1 MATVYKS
8 KIDWWLGLLMAAVI
22 LISLVAGLKALS
34 AYSPNATW
42 NAILIGGPGVVVPIV
57 LLLTT
62 RYIIT
67 DNQLVVRSGP
77 FKWRITISEIS
88 AITPSHDPIASPA
101 WSLNRLRIDYGRKK
115 SLLISPRDRDGFLRQ
130 IEAIRAAG

>member
-8 KIDWWLGLLMAAVI
+8 KIDWWLGLLIAAVI

-34 AYSPNATW
+34 AYSPDATW
-42 NAILIGGPGVVVPIV
+42 NALLIGGPGIVLPIV

-62 RYIIT
+62 RYIIA
-67 DNQLVVRSGP
+67 DNHLVVWSGP
-77 FKWRITISEIS
+77 FRWRITISEIS

-115 SLLISPRDRDGFLRQ
+115 SILISPRDRDGFIRQ
-130 IEAIRAAG
+130 IEEIRAAV